1 MVEMGNHLPFLHF
14 FAGLVFG
21 AGLFFY
27 YASSAPELNEELL
40 KDPISA
46 EFYDMNGELF
56 ATIGVENRK
65 YVEYD
70 EIPQEMV
77 DAILA
82 TEDVRFFD
90 HFGIDLFRLGG
101 AVIANFTGGFG
112 SQGASTITQQ
122 VVKNSFLSNEKTL
135 KRKAQEAWLSIQLER
150 MYDKEEIFEMYF
162 NKVLISGNIYGF
174 ATGAEYFFGKELNE
188 LELDEIALLAGMPQ
202 SPNNYNPFKNPDT
215 SGETPQYRI
224 KFNGST
230 RKNYGSRG

>member
-1 MVEMGNHLPFLHF
+1 MSENRRSRSELRKMRESQQKRKKKPMKKWLKWGIITILTLFL
-14 FAGLVFG
+14 AGAVFG
-21 AGLFFY
+21 AGLFIY
-27 YASSAPELNEELL
+27 YASSAPELNEDLL

-122 VVKNSFLSNEKTL
+122 
-135 KRKAQEAWLSIQLER
+135 
-150 MYDKEEIFEMYF
+150 
-162 NKVLISGNIYGF
+162 
-174 ATGAEYFFGKELNE
+174 
-188 LELDEIALLAGMPQ
+188 
-202 SPNNYNPFKNPDT
+202 
-215 SGETPQYRI
+215 
-224 KFNGST
+224 
-230 RKNYGSRG
+230 

>member
-1 MVEMGNHLPFLHF
+1 
-14 FAGLVFG
+14 
-21 AGLFFY
+21 
-27 YASSAPELNEELL
+27 NEELL

-150 MYDKEEIFEMYF
+150 MYDKEEI
-162 NKVLISGNIYGF
+162 
-174 ATGAEYFFGKELNE
+174 
-188 LELDEIALLAGMPQ
+188 
-202 SPNNYNPFKNPDT
+202 
-215 SGETPQYRI
+215 
-224 KFNGST
+224 
-230 RKNYGSRG
+230 